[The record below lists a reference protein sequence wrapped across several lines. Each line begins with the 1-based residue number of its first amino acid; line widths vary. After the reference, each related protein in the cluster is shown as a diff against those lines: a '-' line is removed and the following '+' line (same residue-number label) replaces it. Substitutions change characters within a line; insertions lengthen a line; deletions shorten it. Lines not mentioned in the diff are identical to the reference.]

1 MSVEGTAAER
11 IPRERELLALE
22 HIERN
27 PGISQRQLARELGVA
42 LGVAN
47 ACVRTLVRKGLVKV
61 RGESNRS
68 ITYHLTR
75 EGVLRKAAL
84 ALEWTNNTINDYA
97 AARSRV
103 RRQLEAIAERGIT
116 RIVILGADEAAELV
130 ALIAPHAGLSVAA
143 AVDVGG
149 RRIADVLAGV
159 RVVAP
164 ADVVGLAVDAAIAVA
179 VDLSIDAFASAAP
192 GVLMLDLNGRELRG
206 SSR

>member
-1 MSVEGTAAER
+1 MGDGAAHR
-11 IPRERELLALE
+11 IPQERELLVLE

-27 PGISQRQLARELGVA
+27 PAISQRQLARELGVA

-84 ALEWTNNTINDYA
+84 AIEWTNNTINDYA

-103 RRQLEAIAERGIT
+103 RRQLEAIAARGFK
-116 RIVILGADEAAELV
+116 RIAVLGADEAAELV
-130 ALIAPHAGLSVAA
+130 ALIAPHAGLEVCAI
-143 AVDVGG
+143 VDVGG
-149 RRIADVLAGV
+149 RRIADALAGV
-159 RVVAP
+159 P
-164 ADVVGLAVDAAIAVA
+164 VVGPREAAASGVEAAVAASPAVDPGAFVA
-179 VDLSIDAFASAAP
+179 LAP
-192 GVLMLDLNGRELRG
+192 HVPVLDLNGREI
-206 SSR
+206 SRSAR

>member
-1 MSVEGTAAER
+1 MDDAAHR
-11 IPRERELLALE
+11 IPQERELLVLE

-27 PGISQRQLARELGVA
+27 PAISQRQLARELGVA

-84 ALEWTNNTINDYA
+84 AVEWTNNTINDYA

-103 RRQLEAIAERGIT
+103 RRQLETIAARGIAT
-116 RIVILGADEAAELV
+116 IAVLGADEAAELV
-130 ALIAPHAGLSVAA
+130 ALIAPHAGLEVRAV
-143 AVDVGG
+143 VDVGG

-159 RVVAP
+159 PVMAP
-164 ADVVGLAVDAAIAVA
+164 SEAAREGVDAAIAVSPG
-179 VDLSIDAFASAAP
+179 VDADAFSALAP
-192 GVLMLDLNGRELRG
+192 DVPLLDLNGREISR